1 MLDSL
6 AGMFCWEEVLGW
18 SWVQGWALRA
28 GSSQEGAGKG
38 DKDREL
44 HPGDGQGRREP
55 GQGWELQLHRVGSVG
70 GGFSTNRK
78 FIKSKQA
85 KYEFR
90 GTQRIH
96 GFGSNS
102 ANIFSQKREGSK
114 PPFLK

>member
-1 MLDSL
+1 MELCPW
-6 AGMFCWEEVLGW
+6 A
-18 SWVQGWALRA
+18 QGWAHRG
-28 GSSQEGAGKG
+28 GSSQEGAGAG
-38 DKDREL
+38 DRVSEDKEL
-44 HPGDGQGRREP
+44 HPGDGQGTRDP
-55 GQGWELQLHRVGSVG
+55 GKGWELQLHRMGSVG
-70 GGFSTNRK
+70 GGSSTNSK

-90 GTQRIH
+90 GTERIH

>member
-1 MLDSL
+1 MELCPW
-6 AGMFCWEEVLGW
+6 AR
-18 SWVQGWALRA
+18 GWAHRG
-28 GSSQEGAGKG
+28 GSSQEGAGAE
-38 DKDREL
+38 DRVSEDREL
-44 HPGDGQGRREP
+44 HPGDGQGTRDP
-55 GQGWELQLHRVGSVG
+55 GKSWEQQLHRMGSVG
-70 GGFSTNRK
+70 GGSSTNSK

-90 GTQRIH
+90 GTERIH